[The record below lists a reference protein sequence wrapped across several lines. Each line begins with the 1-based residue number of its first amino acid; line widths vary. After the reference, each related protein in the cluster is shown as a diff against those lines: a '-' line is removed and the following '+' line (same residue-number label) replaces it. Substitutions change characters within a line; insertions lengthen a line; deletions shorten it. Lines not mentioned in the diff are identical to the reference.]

1 MKETVL
7 DVLMYLFDNYIE
19 EDIELNPDQESLKV
33 QLRQAGFVDHQVDKA
48 FNWLEGLTPQ
58 EEELETLSSTEEIPS
73 LRIFSDVETEKLGV
87 ECRGFLLFLE
97 QAGVLSANDR
107 EHVIDRVM
115 ALDIDGIDLRQL
127 KWVILMVLFN
137 QPGKEAA
144 FAWMEDIVMDDVNAI
159 LH

>member
-19 EDIELNPDQESLKV
+19 EDIELNPDQESLKA
-33 QLRQAGFVDHQVDKA
+33 QLKQAGFVDHQVDKA
-48 FNWLEGLTPQ
+48 FNWLEGLTLLK
-58 EEELETLSSTEEIPS
+58 EDLETSSLTEDTPS
-73 LRIFSDVETEKLGV
+73 LRMFSDIEIKKLNV

-97 QAGVLSANDR
+97 QAGVLDANDR

-115 ALDIDGIDLRQL
+115 ALDADGIDLRQL
-127 KWVILMVLFN
+127 KWVILMVLSN

>member
-48 FNWLEGLTPQ
+48 FNWLEGLTLQ
-58 EEELETLSSTEEIPS
+58 EENLEELSSTEDTPS
-73 LRIFSDVETEKLGV
+73 LRIFSDVEIEKLGV

>member
-19 EDIELNPDQESLKV
+19 EDIELNPDQESLKA

-48 FNWLEGLTPQ
+48 FNWLEGLTLLK
-58 EEELETLSSTEEIPS
+58 EDLETSSLTEDTPS
-73 LRIFSDVETEKLGV
+73 LRMFSDIEIKKLNV

-97 QAGVLSANDR
+97 QAGVLDANDR

-115 ALDIDGIDLRQL
+115 ALDADGIDLRQL
-127 KWVILMVLFN
+127 KWVILMVLSN